1 MRSTAGALEVVKS
14 AKILAL
20 LLTAAL
26 LFGGAA
32 VGLVNVQASANGK
45 YDTDGDG
52 LIEVNNLEQLSAI
65 RYDLDGDGTAESDDS
80 AEAYAR
86 AFTTSGTEVVCA
98 GNCAGYELFRPLD
111 FDEADSY
118 ASGIVNTVL
127 ITGAGWLPIGTRTH
141 GFNTT
146 FDGNGHTIS
155 NLFIDRTGRL
165 NDPGAVGLFGSIGRS
180 GVIREIGLAGV
191 DLTGQQHVGGLAGYN
206 EGAISASHA
215 TGAVTGS
222 SSVGGL
228 AGYNESSGTIGDSH
242 ATGSVTGGY
251 DIGGLVGDNG
261 GAIGDSYATGA
272 VTGIGYVG
280 GLAGGNYDHGTI
292 SASYATGSVS
302 GEGKSVGGLV
312 GNNGGAINASHATG
326 AVTGSSYYV
335 GGLAG
340 FNYGAIS
347 DSYATGS
354 VSGAVEEVGGLAGR
368 NEGRISGSY
377 ATGAVIG
384 GHYGIGGLAGSSRGI
399 ISASYATGSVSGE
412 DESVGGLAGIS
423 SGAISASY
431 ATGAVTGRSGVGGL
445 AGDNHGAISA
455 SYATGTVSGEVGKVG
470 GLAGY
475 NGGRISAGYA
485 SGTVSGPWNV
495 GGLIGQNTGEHLV
508 GASYAVGKVSGND
521 NVGGLI
527 GSDSG
532 YVIAGFWDN
541 QTSGQ
546 GTGVGDGDPIV
557 VVGKTTAE
565 LQGPTGY
572 TGIYTAWLIDLD
584 NADGDLDFQT
594 GIDEFW
600 NFGTGS
606 QYPAL
611 IVDFDGDGTPTW
623 QEFGS
628 QRRAPTGLTATASGE
643 TRIDLSWRAP
653 TDTGGNP
660 VTGYKIEY
668 SANGNEPWTEV
679 ETTGNAGTNYSD
691 TGLTAGT
698 TRYYRVSAVTSAGP
712 GTPSNVARATTIA
725 APVNPPG
732 PPTGLTA
739 EVSEDEAKV
748 DLSWTAPAFTGGA
761 PITGYRIESSADGNE
776 PWTEVITTT
785 GDGTTYKDD
794 GTDANGPMFS
804 AGNWPY
810 YRVAAVN
817 RVGIGPFSD
826 LRYPGGDPLI
836 ARYDANGNGTIER
849 SEVIAAIND
858 YLFGRGDEAFSKAEV
873 IKLINLYLFG

>member
-1 MRSTAGALEVVKS
+1 MRSTAGAWEVVKS

-32 VGLVNVQASANGK
+32 VGLVNAQASANGK

-65 RYDLDGDGTAESDDS
+65 RYDLDGDGTADPAESDDS

-146 FDGNGHTIS
+146 FDANGHTIS

-165 NDPGAVGLFGSIGRS
+165 NNPGGVGLFGSIGKS
-180 GVIREIGLAGV
+180 GVIRAIGLVGVDVAGIRYVGGLAGV
-191 DLTGQQHVGGLAGYN
+191 NYGAISDSHAIGSVTGSDVVGGLAGYN
-206 EGAISASHA
+206 EGAISASYAAGSVSGEVGSVGGLAGDNHGAISDSHA
-215 TGAVTGS
+215 TGSVNGGKA
-222 SSVGGL
+222 VGGL
-228 AGYNESSGTIGDSH
+228 AGYNDGAISGSYAAGTV
-242 ATGSVTGGY
+242 TGS
-251 DIGGLVGDNG
+251 
-261 GAIGDSYATGA
+261 S
-272 VTGIGYVG
+272 GYVG
-280 GLAGGNYDHGTI
+280 GLAGYD
-292 SASYATGSVS
+292 
-302 GEGKSVGGLV
+302 
-312 GNNGGAINASHATG
+312 
-326 AVTGSSYYV
+326 
-335 GGLAG
+335 
-340 FNYGAIS
+340 YGA
-347 DSYATGS
+347 
-354 VSGAVEEVGGLAGR
+354 
-368 NEGRISGSY
+368 ISGSY

-384 GHYGIGGLAGSSRGI
+384 GHYGIGGLAGSSSGI

-412 DESVGGLAGIS
+412 DESVGGLAGYNF
-423 SGAISASY
+423 GAISASY

-628 QRRAPTGLTATASGE
+628 QRRAPTGLTATANGE

-679 ETTGNAGTNYSD
+679 ETTGNADTNYSD

-698 TRYYRVSAVTSAGP
+698 TRYYRVSAVTSTGP

-826 LRYPGGDPLI
+826 PRYPGGDPLI
-836 ARYDANGNGTIER
+836 ARYDANNNGMIDR

-858 YLFGRGDEAFSKAEV
+858 YLDGAAGITRAEV
-873 IKLINLYLFG
+873 IRLINLYLFG